1 MYCHKCGTQIDEGAV
16 FCHGCGEKVIYEG
29 SQEDEKSEPIDE
41 NGFLPENN
49 PAEEKEKSEFDEW
62 WESSSKAK
70 RGLVI
75 ITAVIVLIIIIAVV
89 WKFRSIIAVVLLAV
103 GVIGALTMGT
113 KEEKAEARRDMVK
126 ILVGIGIFTAIILII
141 VLRPDF
147 ISNVIQPGAEVR
159 NAYLSQYSEDV
170 TVEDALE
177 EYFDNGKWDTYKE
190 GGYSYVTFTGTCNYL
205 GEKTD
210 AKITFKI
217 TGENFI
223 VDSLDLNGREQNDLI
238 LVLFLTEVYEDY

>member
-16 FCHGCGEKVIYEG
+16 FCHDCGEKVIYED
-29 SQEDEKSEPIDE
+29 SQED
-41 NGFLPENN
+41 
-49 PAEEKEKSEFDEW
+49 EKSEFDEW

-75 ITAVIVLIIIIAVV
+75 ITAVIVLLIIIAVV

-103 GVIGALTMGT
+103 GVIGALTMGA